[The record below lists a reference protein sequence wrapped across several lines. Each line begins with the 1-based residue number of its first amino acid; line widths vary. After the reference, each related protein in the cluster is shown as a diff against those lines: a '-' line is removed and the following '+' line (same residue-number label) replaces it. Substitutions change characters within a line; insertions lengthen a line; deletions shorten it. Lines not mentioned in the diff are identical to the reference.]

1 MSKMDKLRRNSGGNV
16 LESMGAGVATATAA
30 GPFAAGFNPVPA
42 TPAHLVGVYRN
53 KDAAQIATERIQP
66 DPAQPREEFD
76 PESLE
81 RLAESLISRG
91 QLQPIRVRWDEA
103 AGVYRIICGERRWRA
118 ATLVGMPSLACIMVS
133 GPMSESDLL
142 AVQLIENALRE
153 DLKPIEQA
161 RAFQILMERN
171 HWSTRQLAT
180 ELAMA
185 QPQVVRALAL
195 LNLPQEVQEH
205 VEQGVLAPAT
215 AYEIG
220 KLNDP
225 AEQKDLAERVVS
237 EGLTR
242 QEAVE
247 SVRVRKSGGKGGAKR
262 PEPVE
267 LFVNES
273 ITVVVK
279 YRKANRLSVVQAL
292 RAALK
297 IAQEMEKEEGEAA

>member
-16 LESMGAGVATATAA
+16 LESMGAGVAPPAA
-30 GPFAAGFNPVPA
+30 GPFAAGFNPVQA
-42 TPAHLVGVYRN
+42 TPPHLVGVYRN

-66 DPAQPREEFD
+66 DPAQPREDFE

-81 RLAESLISRG
+81 RLAESMIARG

-103 AGVYRIICGERRWRA
+103 AEVYRIICGERRWRA
-118 ATLVGMPSLACIMVS
+118 AVIAGMPSLSCVIVVA
-133 GPMSESDLL
+133 PMSESDLL

-161 RAFQILMERN
+161 RAYQTLMDR
-171 HWSTRQLAT
+171 HGWSTRQLAT
-180 ELAMA
+180 ELAVV

-195 LNLPQEVQEH
+195 LNLPEEIQGQ
-205 VEQGVLAPAT
+205 VEQGALAPAT

-220 KLNDP
+220 KLKSP
-225 AEQKDLAERVVS
+225 QEQKELAGRVVN

-247 SVRVRKSGGKGGAKR
+247 SVRDRKAGGKGGDQR

-267 LFVNES
+267 LRVNDAV
-273 ITVVVK
+273 TVTVK
-279 YRKANRLSVVQAL
+279 YRKADRLTVIQAL

-297 IAQEMEKEEGEAA
+297 MAQELEKRDEEAA